1 MIEKKKSAK
10 RGRRSPLGDRRQF
23 LTMMDPE
30 IIRAIKMAAIAE
42 DRAAWSVMEEAAREW
57 LERRKKR

>member
-10 RGRRSPLGDRRQF
+10 RGRRSPVGDRRQF
-23 LTMMDPE
+23 LMMMDPE